1 MDKHNISFENI
12 LKEYESKSKE
22 RKQSQRMK
30 KLANIE
36 ENKISP
42 FVVKGVNE
50 FKKLV
55 NQIKDEIKGRRN
67 IFPNI

>member
-42 FVVKGVNE
+42 FIMKGVNE

-55 NQIKDEIKGRRN
+55 NQIKDEAKGRRRL
-67 IFPNI
+67 FL

>member
-42 FVVKGVNE
+42 FIMKGVNE

-55 NQIKDEIKGRRN
+55 NQIKDEAQGRRRL
-67 IFPNI
+67 FL

>member
-67 IFPNI
+67 K

>member
-55 NQIKDEIKGRRN
+55 NQIKDKIKGRRN
-67 IFPNI
+67 K

>member
-1 MDKHNISFENI
+1 MNNNISFENI

-22 RKQSQRMK
+22 RKEKQRMK
-30 KLANIE
+30 KLANIK

-42 FVVKGVNE
+42 FIEKGVEE

-55 NQIKDEIKGRRN
+55 NQIKDEASRRSK
-67 IFPNI
+67 

>member
-1 MDKHNISFENI
+1 MDKYISFENI
-12 LKEYESKSKE
+12 LKEYENKSEE
-22 RKQSQRMK
+22 RKEKQRMK

-67 IFPNI
+67 K

>member
-42 FVVKGVNE
+42 FIMKGVNE

-55 NQIKDEIKGRRN
+55 NQIKDEAKGRRN
-67 IFPNI
+67 K

>member
-1 MDKHNISFENI
+1 MDNQNISFENI
-12 LKEYESKSKE
+12 LKEYENKSKE
-22 RKQSQRMK
+22 RKQKQRMK

-42 FVVKGVNE
+42 FVMKGIEE

-55 NQIKDEIKGRRN
+55 NRIKDEAKGRRN
-67 IFPNI
+67 K

>member
-1 MDKHNISFENI
+1 
-12 LKEYESKSKE
+12 
-22 RKQSQRMK
+22 MK

-42 FVVKGVNE
+42 FVMKGVNE

-55 NQIKDEIKGRRN
+55 NQIKDEAERRGN
-67 IFPNI
+67 K

>member
-1 MDKHNISFENI
+1 MDNQNISFEHI
-12 LKEYESKSKE
+12 LKEYENKSKE

-42 FVVKGVNE
+42 FVMKGVNE

-55 NQIKDEIKGRRN
+55 NQIKDEAERRGN
-67 IFPNI
+67 K

>member
-1 MDKHNISFENI
+1 MENSKNISFENI
-12 LKEYESKSKE
+12 LREYESKSKE
-22 RKQSQRMK
+22 RKIKQRMK

-42 FVVKGVNE
+42 FVKKGVEE

-55 NQIKDEIKGRRN
+55 NQIKNEATWLEATQK
-67 IFPNI
+67 